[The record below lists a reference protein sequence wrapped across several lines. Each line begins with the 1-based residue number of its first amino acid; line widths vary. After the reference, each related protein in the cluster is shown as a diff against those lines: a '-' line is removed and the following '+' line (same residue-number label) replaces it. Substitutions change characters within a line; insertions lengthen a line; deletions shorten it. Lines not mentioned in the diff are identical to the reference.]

1 MLCDEQFNISLLYF
15 ILVQSVVFYVK
26 DIALTSTSLIV
37 SAVKMTELKLV
48 KILKLQSSINEF
60 FFFFF
65 RLAVNNLCRVQ
76 IQTRA
81 KATPSNQ

>member
-26 DIALTSTSLIV
+26 DIAWTSTSLIV

-48 KILKLQSSINEF
+48 KILKLQSSIICAEF
-60 FFFFF
+60 KSK
-65 RLAVNNLCRVQ
+65 LVQ
-76 IQTRA
+76 KPHRA
-81 KATPSNQ
+81 INKSRGQWCG